1 MLRRSWNWRS
11 LVCACGL
18 VRGRVRAPQCVSWK
32 RARSAVRRPRSTEAL
47 PSSSPRRRPAPA
59 AAAHFLSVDV
69 LLPDPA
75 RKWGHPCGLLS
86 LAPFTWQD
94 VSRGSRALT
103 PHPSAAGCCS
113 VVGGVCG
120 RLFTC
125 SATDGHLGYSCLSA
139 VVNVNIRVQMC
150 VWESFLLPLGV

>member
-1 MLRRSWNWRS
+1 MRAYVYLTTRAGRVMLRRSWNWRS

-113 VVGGVCG
+113 VVGGCAAVCLPA
-120 RLFTC
+120 RPR
-125 SATDGHLGYSCLSA
+125 TDT
-139 VVNVNIRVQMC
+139 
-150 VWESFLLPLGV
+150 